1 MCYTEKTGKKGYNE
15 IIYAIQD
22 ISNLELQMLQE
33 GLTLLRETLVNSEN
47 LERYKLVLQLDS
59 LNRSLQNIEL

>member
-1 MCYTEKTGKKGYNE
+1 MCYTEKTGVKGFNE

-22 ISNLELQMLQE
+22 INYLELQMLQE
-33 GLTLLRETLVNSEN
+33 GLTMLRQTLVNSEN
-47 LERYKLVLQLDS
+47 IDRYKVVIRLDS

>member
-1 MCYTEKTGKKGYNE
+1 MCYTEKTSKKGNNE

-22 ISNLELQMLQE
+22 ISTLELQMLQE
-33 GLTLLRETLVNSEN
+33 GLSLLRETLINSEN
-47 LERYKLVLQLDS
+47 IDRYKLVLQLDS